1 MFSFCFLGMVM
12 YANEVE
18 KKKKEKEKIPK
29 IKINYNIYK
38 FFVIDLD
45 IYRIHL
51 EENHV
56 LTYHFFPH
64 TTGLFGI
71 L

>member
-1 MFSFCFLGMVM
+1 MVI

-18 KKKKEKEKIPK
+18 KKKEKEKIPK
-29 IKINYNIYK
+29 IQINYNIYK
-38 FFVIDLD
+38 LFVIDLD

-56 LTYHFFPH
+56 LTYQFFPH

>member
-1 MFSFCFLGMVM
+1 MVM

-18 KKKKEKEKIPK
+18 KKKEKEKIPK
-29 IKINYNIYK
+29 IQINYNIYK
-38 FFVIDLD
+38 LFVIDLD

-56 LTYHFFPH
+56 LTYQFFPH
-64 TTGLFGI
+64 KTGLFGI

>member
-1 MFSFCFLGMVM
+1 MVM
-12 YANEVE
+12 YANEV

-29 IKINYNIYK
+29 IKINYNIYL

-56 LTYHFFPH
+56 PVFCTYS
-64 TTGLFGI
+64 I

>member
-1 MFSFCFLGMVM
+1 MKL
-12 YANEVE
+12 
-18 KKKKEKEKIPK
+18 KKKEKEKIPK
-29 IKINYNIYK
+29 IQINYNIYK
-38 FFVIDLD
+38 LFVIDLD

-56 LTYHFFPH
+56 LTYQFFLH